1 MKQRY
6 NLDDTATLI
15 KEAFFKRGMEI
26 SRPVELMINDS
37 YPILKRDRFSPNYD
51 PKVDE
56 EYEAARRRARTLL
69 YEQRNIVQDQWL
81 PRYIFTQIPGKKV
94 AATEAWLELKSLL
107 VDGCLDR
114 LAEMLVALAPIIVA
128 KDYVEGVQSAVMRVT
143 EIEKERLTE
152 YLRGFHVQR
161 KPGVPSIEELL
172 NG

>member
-1 MKQRY
+1 MKQRFSV
-6 NLDDTATLI
+6 NDPAHAI
-15 KEAFFKRGMEI
+15 KESFYKSGMEI

-37 YPILKRDRFSPNYD
+37 FPILKRDQYSPHYD
-51 PKVDE
+51 EKVVS
-56 EYEAARRRARTLL
+56 EYENARRRARTLL

-94 AATEAWLELKSLL
+94 AATEAWIELKGVI

-114 LAEMLVALAPIIVA
+114 FAELLIAMAPIIVC
-128 KDYVEGVQSAVMRVT
+128 KEYVEGVQSAVMRVT
-143 EIEKERLTE
+143 EIEKERLTD

-161 KPGVPSIEELL
+161 KPGMPSLEELL

>member
-6 NLDDTATLI
+6 ELEGEARLI
-15 KEAFFKRGMEI
+15 KEAFYKCGMEI

-37 YPILKRDRFSPNYD
+37 YPILKRDKYSPNYD
-51 PKVDE
+51 AKVDA
-56 EYEAARRRARTLL
+56 EYENARRRARTLL
-69 YEQRNIVQDQWL
+69 YEQRNIVQAQWL

-94 AATEAWLELKSLL
+94 AATEAWMELRGLL

-114 LAEMLVALAPIIVA
+114 LAEMLIAMAPIIVA
-128 KDYVEGVQSAVMRVT
+128 KEYVEGVQSAVLRVT

-161 KPGVPSIEELL
+161 KPGVPSIEELM